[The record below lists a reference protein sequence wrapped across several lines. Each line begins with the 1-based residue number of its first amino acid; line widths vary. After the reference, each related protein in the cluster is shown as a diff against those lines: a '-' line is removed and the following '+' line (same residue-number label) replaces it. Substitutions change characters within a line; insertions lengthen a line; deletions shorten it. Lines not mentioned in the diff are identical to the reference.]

1 MLAELQRSPFLDDL
15 TPADRSVGR
24 ILLTFPIGAIAAGLA
39 ALIAGALVSVT
50 FGLLA
55 GGADQAEALLK
66 MINMAVT
73 GGPQPTSLTQILFTI
88 ALLAATNG
96 GVVLAFV
103 GVAAVLHH
111 RRLRSYFTAA
121 PRFRWRLMLLGVGLF
136 VVTVG
141 PLLALSALLDAKH
154 PATAPV
160 LTVSQTLGG
169 RALYVVAST
178 ALLLAAAAAEEL
190 LFRGWMVKVLGAF
203 TREPLLL
210 IVLSGLLFSL
220 IHLDPN
226 LDAFLVRM
234 AMGFG
239 LAWMAL
245 RLGGIEFAIGAHA
258 ANNIVIL
265 LFIQPMALTPEPPH
279 AFTPETLVV
288 APLMLATYVGLAELA
303 ARWEPLRRWAGVR
316 AVAAA

>member
-39 ALIAGALVSVT
+39 ALIAGALVSVA

-55 GGADQAEALLK
+55 GGADQAEGLLK
-66 MINMAVT
+66 MINTAVT
-73 GGPQPTSLTQILFTI
+73 GGPQPTGLTQILFTI

-96 GVVLAFV
+96 GVVAAFV

-136 VVTVG
+136 VVAIG
-141 PLLALSALLDAKH
+141 PLLALSAVFDAKH
-154 PATAPV
+154 PAAPI

-169 RALYVVAST
+169 RALYAVVAT
-178 ALLLAAAAAEEL
+178 LLLLAAAAAEEL

-210 IVLSGLLFSL
+210 IMLSGLLFSL

-234 AMGFG
+234 VMGFG

-245 RLGGIEFAIGAHA
+245 RLGGVEFAIGAHA
-258 ANNIVIL
+258 ANNILIL
-265 LFIQPMALTPEPPH
+265 LFIQPMSLTPEPPH
-279 AFTPETLVV
+279 AFAPETLIV
-288 APLMLATYVGLAELA
+288 APLMLAAYVGLAELA

-316 AVAAA
+316 AAAPA